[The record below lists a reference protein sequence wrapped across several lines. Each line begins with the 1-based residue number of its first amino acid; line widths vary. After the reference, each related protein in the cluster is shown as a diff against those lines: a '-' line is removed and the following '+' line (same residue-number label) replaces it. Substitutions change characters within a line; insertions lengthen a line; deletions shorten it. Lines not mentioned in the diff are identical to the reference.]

1 MNEQPKATTADP
13 PAPGNPTPPSAQTG
27 LLRTLG
33 PGLVTGA
40 ADDDPSGIGTHSQ
53 IGAQFGYGLAW
64 TFVLSF
70 PLMVVIQQ
78 VAAEIGRV
86 TGAGIA
92 GNLRR
97 HYPRP
102 VLWTM
107 VTLLLIANVINLGA
121 DLSAMGAAL
130 VLLTGGNAMLYTL
143 LFGILCVVL
152 EVTLSYPRY
161 AAILK
166 WTTLSLFAYV
176 GVVAVAGVPWGRA
189 LTALV
194 VPELQWNAA
203 YATAVVAILGTTI
216 SPYLFFWQAGQEIEE
231 QHRNHAKPLCI
242 APRDAGPELKRIRTD
257 TLVGM
262 AFSSIVSL
270 AIVFATAATLNA
282 NGIADI
288 ENSAQAAEALRP
300 IAGQFAFAM
309 FALGIIGTGLLAVP
323 ILAGSAAYAVTEM
336 MGKAGSLD
344 AKPLQARLFY
354 MTITVTTL
362 AGAALTSVAVDP
374 VRALY
379 WAAVVNG
386 VLAAPLM
393 AMMMLIVRNKRAM
406 GRLTLSPAATLLGWF
421 AALVMAAASALFFA
435 FTL

>member
-1 MNEQPKATTADP
+1 MSEQPIGKHDI
-13 PAPGNPTPPSAQTG
+13 PAASDKLTSTRG
-27 LLRTLG
+27 LRGVIRALG

-53 IGAQFGYGLAW
+53 VGAEFGYGLAW

-78 VAAEIGRV
+78 IAAVIGRV
-86 TGAGIA
+86 TGGGIA
-92 GNLRR
+92 ANLRR

-102 VLWTM
+102 LLWLM
-107 VTLLLIANVINLGA
+107 VSLLLIANVINLGA

-130 VLLTGGNAMLYTL
+130 VLLTGGNAVIYTFF
-143 LFGILCVVL
+143 FGILCVML

-166 WTTLSLFAYV
+166 WTTLSLFTYV
-176 GVVAVAGVPWGRA
+176 GVVMVAGVPWGRA
-189 LTALV
+189 LGALV
-194 VPELQWNAA
+194 VPEIQWNAA
-203 YATAVVAILGTTI
+203 YATAMVAILGTTI

-231 QHRNHAKPLCI
+231 QHRHHAKPLCI
-242 APRDAGPELKRIRTD
+242 TPREAGPELHRIRTD

-262 AFSSIVSL
+262 AFSSIISL
-270 AIVFATAATLNA
+270 AIVFSTAATLNA
-282 NGIADI
+282 NGITDI
-288 ENSAQAAEALRP
+288 TTSAQAAEALRP
-300 IAGQFAFAM
+300 IAGPFAFAL

-323 ILAGSAAYAVTEM
+323 VLAGSAAYAVTEM
-336 MGKAGSLD
+336 FGRAGSLD
-344 AKPLQARLFY
+344 AKPLKARLFY
-354 MTITVTTL
+354 ATIVVTTL
-362 AGAALTSVAVDP
+362 AGAALTSLAVDP

-393 AMMMLIVRNKRAM
+393 AMMMLIARNKRAM
-406 GRLTLSPAATLLGWF
+406 GRLTLSPASTIFGWF
-421 AALVMAAASALFFA
+421 ATLVMAAASALFFLSA
-435 FTL
+435 L